1 MRLLVLFLIGLFISG
16 CQGTNPYGLTTASL
30 GEKVVS
36 QATGAAGEGV
46 TPVKG
51 IKYVS
56 LHPDRLLRDE
66 KTCVQV
72 IKLSY
77 ASNINYSEEDELVT
91 TITIEFE
98 GINEPCEIN
107 TIQYEHPDWS
117 NLTVTAFPII
127 SAFAITTHKLQGQTI
142 EDPLFIHYSNDII
155 PYYQKQEHL
164 LYTAISRCKVKENV
178 YIISDNEITS
188 DHFPVNQYM
197 FDWWRKINDDQ
208 PIIV

>member
-30 GEKVVS
+30 GDKVVS
-36 QATGAAGEGV
+36 SATGVAGEGV

-77 ASNINYSEEDELVT
+77 ASNINYSEAIIGLRNRALLV
-91 TITIEFE
+91 
-98 GINEPCEIN
+98 GGN
-107 TIQYEHPDWS
+107 
-117 NLTVTAFPII
+117 
-127 SAFAITTHKLQGQTI
+127 
-142 EDPLFIHYSNDII
+142 
-155 PYYQKQEHL
+155 
-164 LYTAISRCKVKENV
+164 AISIVGWAESASSSGLVGKIYLCKKKPFH
-178 YIISDNEITS
+178 I
-188 DHFPVNQYM
+188 H
-197 FDWWRKINDDQ
+197 W
-208 PIIV
+208 

>member
-30 GEKVVS
+30 GDKVVS

-66 KTCVQV
+66 KTCTQV

-77 ASNINYSEEDELVT
+77 ASNINYSEAIIGLRNRALLV
-91 TITIEFE
+91 
-98 GINEPCEIN
+98 GGN
-107 TIQYEHPDWS
+107 
-117 NLTVTAFPII
+117 
-127 SAFAITTHKLQGQTI
+127 
-142 EDPLFIHYSNDII
+142 
-155 PYYQKQEHL
+155 
-164 LYTAISRCKVKENV
+164 AISIVGWAESASSSGLVGKIYLCKKKPFH
-178 YIISDNEITS
+178 I
-188 DHFPVNQYM
+188 H
-197 FDWWRKINDDQ
+197 W
-208 PIIV
+208 

>member
-51 IKYVS
+51 INYVS

-77 ASNINYSEEDELVT
+77 ASNINYSEAIIGLRNRALLV
-91 TITIEFE
+91 
-98 GINEPCEIN
+98 GGN
-107 TIQYEHPDWS
+107 
-117 NLTVTAFPII
+117 
-127 SAFAITTHKLQGQTI
+127 
-142 EDPLFIHYSNDII
+142 
-155 PYYQKQEHL
+155 
-164 LYTAISRCKVKENV
+164 AISIVGWAESASSSGLVGKIYLC
-178 YIISDNEITS
+178 
-188 DHFPVNQYM
+188 
-197 FDWWRKINDDQ
+197 RKK
-208 PIIV
+208 PFHLHW

>member
-1 MRLLVLFLIGLFISG
+1 MRLLVLILFGLFISG

-30 GEKVVS
+30 GDKVVS

-77 ASNINYSEEDELVT
+77 ASNINYSEAIIGLRNRALLV
-91 TITIEFE
+91 
-98 GINEPCEIN
+98 GGN
-107 TIQYEHPDWS
+107 
-117 NLTVTAFPII
+117 
-127 SAFAITTHKLQGQTI
+127 
-142 EDPLFIHYSNDII
+142 
-155 PYYQKQEHL
+155 
-164 LYTAISRCKVKENV
+164 AISIVGWAESASSSGLVGKIYLCKKKPFH
-178 YIISDNEITS
+178 I
-188 DHFPVNQYM
+188 H
-197 FDWWRKINDDQ
+197 W
-208 PIIV
+208 

>member
-1 MRLLVLFLIGLFISG
+1 MRLLVLFLIGLIITG

-36 QATGAAGEGV
+36 SATGVAGEGV

-77 ASNINYSEEDELVT
+77 ASNINYSEAIIGLRNRALLV
-91 TITIEFE
+91 
-98 GINEPCEIN
+98 GGN
-107 TIQYEHPDWS
+107 
-117 NLTVTAFPII
+117 
-127 SAFAITTHKLQGQTI
+127 
-142 EDPLFIHYSNDII
+142 
-155 PYYQKQEHL
+155 
-164 LYTAISRCKVKENV
+164 AISIVGWAESASSSGLVGKIYLCKKKPFH
-178 YIISDNEITS
+178 I
-188 DHFPVNQYM
+188 H
-197 FDWWRKINDDQ
+197 W
-208 PIIV
+208 

>member
-30 GEKVVS
+30 GDKVVS

-77 ASNINYSEEDELVT
+77 ASNINYSEAIIGLRNRALLV
-91 TITIEFE
+91 
-98 GINEPCEIN
+98 GGN
-107 TIQYEHPDWS
+107 
-117 NLTVTAFPII
+117 
-127 SAFAITTHKLQGQTI
+127 
-142 EDPLFIHYSNDII
+142 
-155 PYYQKQEHL
+155 
-164 LYTAISRCKVKENV
+164 AISIVGWAESASSSGLVGKIYLCKKKPFH
-178 YIISDNEITS
+178 I
-188 DHFPVNQYM
+188 H
-197 FDWWRKINDDQ
+197 W
-208 PIIV
+208 